1 MSKGWTAILC
11 RAWLVVL
18 ATPSSAGTT
27 LIPDVPSGSVPPS
40 GGVPAGRAPAPPATA
55 PKTNAAIVTAGKDTA
70 RMIDWDTLLP
80 DRERANFNI
89 EPPPPVHDYLG
100 ERGAAARQSGSI
112 AVDEKLGETK
122 VKIPGFVVP
131 LVVNDNGLVSEF
143 FLVPYF
149 GACIHV
155 PPPPPNQ
162 IVYVKSAG
170 GGFRMGSPADAVW
183 VTGTLHTQTNGNS
196 IAKAA
201 YTLDASRLEL
211 YEY

>member
-11 RAWLVVL
+11 GAWLVLL
-18 ATPSSAGTT
+18 AAASAAGTT
-27 LIPDVPSGSVPPS
+27 LVPEVPSAGVLPS
-40 GGVPAGRAPAPPATA
+40 GGVPAGRAPAAPATV
-55 PKTNAAIVTAGKDTA
+55 PKTNASIVTAGKDAA
-70 RMIDWDTLLP
+70 RMIDWDSLLP

-89 EPPPPVHDYLG
+89 EPPPPMHDYLG

-112 AVDEKLGETK
+112 AVNKKLSETK

-131 LVVNDNGLVSEF
+131 LVVNDNGVVSEF

-162 IVYVKSAG
+162 IVYVKLAG
-170 GGFRMGSPADAVW
+170 GGIRLGSPEDAFW

-196 IAKAA
+196 LAKAA
-201 YTLDASRLEL
+201 YTLDASRIEL
-211 YEY
+211 YKY